1 MEIAI
6 VLAVLK
12 RTLMAGTPLL
22 LATLGGII
30 TERSGVMNLGIE
42 GMMSVGAVTGFIV
55 TFVTGNPYLGMAA
68 AFAAGV
74 AISQVHAFVSITLE
88 ANQVVSGLAL
98 AMLGIGISGLWG
110 KSYIGQPLP
119 SKIGQIRIPLLADI
133 PFFGELL
140 FVQDIFFY
148 LAIALAAFAW
158 FMLYKTRAG
167 IELRSV
173 GENPKA
179 SEAQGVSVTFYR
191 YIAVAIGGGM
201 AGVAGSHLSLS
212 YSKSW
217 IEGIVAGRGWIAV
230 ALIIFAAWNPARAVI
245 GAFLFGGIFVLQ
257 YLLQPL
263 GISPNLL
270 AMLPYL
276 TTLVVLVILGIGKE
290 SRKKMHAPA
299 MLGEI
304 YRRGER

>member
-1 MEIAI
+1 MEMDIVIAI
-6 VLAVLK
+6 LK
-12 RTLMAGTPLL
+12 RTLIAGTPLL

-30 TERSGVMNLGIE
+30 NERAGVMNLGIE
-42 GMMSVGAVTGFIV
+42 GMMSVGAVSGFIV
-55 TFVTGNPYLGMAA
+55 TFLTGNAYLGMAA
-68 AFAAGV
+68 AVAAGV
-74 AISQVHAFVSITLE
+74 AISQVHSFVCVSLQ

-98 AMLGIGISGLWG
+98 SMLGIGISGLWG
-110 KSYIGQPLP
+110 KAYIGRPLT
-119 SKIGQIRIPLLADI
+119 SKIGHIRIPLLADI

-140 FVQDIFFY
+140 FEQDIFFY
-148 LAIALAAFAW
+148 LALALAFFLW

-179 SEAQGVSVTFYR
+179 AEAQGVSVTLYR
-191 YIAVAIGGGM
+191 YAAIAVGGGL
-201 AGVAGSHLSLS
+201 AGLAGSHLSLS

-230 ALIIFAAWNPARAVI
+230 ALIIFAAWNPLRALA

-263 GISPNLL
+263 GISPNVL

-276 TTLVVLVILGIGKE
+276 TTLAVLLVLGFGKE
-290 SRKKMHAPA
+290 NRKKQHAPA